1 MGIIINRGVSCDLV
15 AMVILLVARLGVNI
29 GINDRI

>member
-1 MGIIINRGVSCDLV
+1 LTERGLRGLGV
-15 AMVILLVARLGVNI
+15 LLVARLGVNI